1 MDRTKKIK
9 LLNYHN
15 FINLPTEDDRK
26 PIFLEEGNLH
36 ELKPFVKELT
46 LDQIIYINA
55 RCDVFRTGRVQFEES
70 IEEEMF
76 EELDI
81 YRPEEVLRA
90 QEIVDIIENPT
101 KEKLDRVIQIKD
113 LNTIDLFRCLVI
125 SYKNMGTQ
133 DISDRVVN
141 VVEKRRNE
149 IYLDPMA
156 ESKIKITKTKAEI
169 EKEAEQSALEKVI
182 AKQLQEAERKA
193 EEKYAKKIAEL
204 EAKLEA
210 SVKEPKSVGRP
221 SKADK

>member
-9 LLNYHN
+9 VLNYHN

-46 LDQIIYINA
+46 LDQVIYINA
-55 RCDVFRTGRVQFEES
+55 RCDVFRTGRLQFEES
-70 IEEEMF
+70 IESEMF

-81 YRPEEVLRA
+81 YKPEDVLRA

-101 KEKLDRVIQIKD
+101 KEKLERVIQIKN
-113 LNTIDLFRCLVI
+113 LNTIDLFRCLVV
-125 SYKNMGTQ
+125 SYRNMGTQ

-141 VVEKRRNE
+141 VVERRRNE

-169 EKEAEQSALEKVI
+169 DREAEQTALEKMI
-182 AKQLQEAERKA
+182 SKQLQEAEKKA

-204 EAKLEA
+204 EAKLANEA
-210 SVKEPKSVGRP
+210 KEPKTTTKA
-221 SKADK
+221 KADK

>member
-1 MDRTKKIK
+1 MDKTKRIK
-9 LLNYHN
+9 VLNYHN

-26 PIFLEEGNLH
+26 PIYLEEGNLH

-46 LDQIIYINA
+46 LDQVIFINA
-55 RCDVFRTGRVQFEES
+55 RCEVFRTGRLQFEES
-70 IEEEMF
+70 IESEMF

-81 YRPEEVLRA
+81 YKPEEVLRA
-90 QEIVDIIENPT
+90 HEIIDIIEYPT

-113 LNTIDLFRCLVI
+113 LNTIDLFRCLVV

-156 ESKIKITKTKAEI
+156 ESKIKITKTKSEI
-169 EKEAEQSALEKVI
+169 EREAEQVALEKMI
-182 AKQLQEAERKA
+182 SKQLQDAEKKA

-204 EAKLEA
+204 EAKLANE
-210 SVKEPKSVGRP
+210 SKEPKTVGRP
-221 SKADK
+221 KTEK

>member
-1 MDRTKKIK
+1 MDKTKRIK
-9 LLNYHN
+9 VLNYHN
-15 FINLPTEDDRK
+15 FINLPTEDNRK
-26 PIFLEEGNLH
+26 PIYLEEGNLH

-46 LDQIIYINA
+46 LDQVIFINA
-55 RCDVFRTGRVQFEES
+55 RCEVFRTGRLQFEES
-70 IEEEMF
+70 IESEMF

-81 YRPEEVLRA
+81 YKPEEVLRA
-90 QEIVDIIENPT
+90 HEIIDIIEYPT

-113 LNTIDLFRCLVI
+113 LNTIDLFRCLVV

-156 ESKIKITKTKAEI
+156 ESKIKITKTKSEI
-169 EKEAEQSALEKVI
+169 EREAEQVALEKMI
-182 AKQLQEAERKA
+182 SKQLQDAEKKA

-204 EAKLEA
+204 EAKLANE
-210 SVKEPKSVGRP
+210 SKEPKTVGRP
-221 SKADK
+221 KTEK

>member
-9 LLNYHN
+9 VLNYHN

-26 PIFLEEGNLH
+26 PIYLEEGNLH

-46 LDQIIYINA
+46 LDQVIFINA
-55 RCDVFRTGRVQFEES
+55 RCEVFRTGRLQFEES
-70 IEEEMF
+70 IEAEMF

-81 YRPEEVLRA
+81 YKPEEVLRA
-90 QEIVDIIENPT
+90 HEIIDIIENPT
-101 KEKLDRVIQIKD
+101 KEKLERVVQIKD
-113 LNTIDLFRCLVI
+113 LNTIDLFRCLVV
-125 SYKNMGTQ
+125 SYRNMGTQ

-169 EKEAEQSALEKVI
+169 DREAEQNALEKMI
-182 AKQLQEAERKA
+182 SKQLQDAEKKA

-204 EAKLEA
+204 EAKLA
-210 SVKEPKSVGRP
+210 SESKEPKTAGRP
-221 SKADK
+221 KVEK